1 MEIYKVAQIARVIVF
16 TSIVCFSSGFM
27 HAQKDTVSV
36 MKEKNEREMIAPV
49 APIEFDPNAKWYN
62 RFSIRGYAQ
71 VRYNRL
77 FETNPNLGCDQ
88 CDKSW
93 GNNGGFF
100 LRRIRI
106 IFYGQIH
113 PRVYFYIQPD
123 FASSS
128 SSSNLHFA
136 QIRDAYFDVGLDK
149 DNQFRFRIGQSKVPF
164 GFENMQSSQNRLPLD
179 RNDGLNSA
187 LSNERDLGVFFY
199 WAPKKIRKRFSM
211 LVREGYKGTGDYG
224 VVGLGVYNGQLA
236 NKPELNNDV
245 HVVARVSYPF
255 EIKSQIFEPGI
266 QAYTGDYTMPGSNV
280 SAGVGHKDD
289 LTYLDQRVALTTVLY
304 PRPIG
309 FQAEYNIG
317 RGPEFNKATDSIEV
331 RSLQGGYITVNA
343 RIKMGNQFLY
353 PFVRMQYYH
362 GGKKHELD
370 ARSYRVNE
378 YEIGIEWL
386 PYKNFEIVA
395 MYTFSSRRYED
406 FQLRDNFQK
415 GSLLR
420 LQLQVNF

>member
-1 MEIYKVAQIARVIVF
+1 MKVKELKSRVLTVVI
-16 TSIVCFSSGFM
+16 ILFSGMLFSQQE
-27 HAQKDTVSV
+27 ADSSV
-36 MKEKNEREMIAPV
+36 AKRELIAPV
-49 APIEFDPNAKWYN
+49 APIDFDASSKWYN
-62 RFSIRGYAQ
+62 KINIRGYAQ
-71 VRYNRL
+71 FRYNRL
-77 FETNPNLGCDQ
+77 FETNSNLGCEQ
-88 CDKSW
+88 CDRSW

-106 IFYGQIH
+106 IFFGQIH

-123 FASSS
+123 FASSINA
-128 SSSNLHFA
+128 SNLHFA

-149 DNQFRFRIGQSKVPF
+149 DNEFRFRIGQSKVPF

-211 LVREGYKGTGDYG
+211 LVNDGYKGTGDYG
-224 VVGLGVYNGQLA
+224 VVGVGVYNGQLA
-236 NKPELNNDV
+236 NKPELNNEP

-266 QAYTGDYTMPGSNV
+266 QAYTGNYTLSNV
-280 SAGVGHKDD
+280 SSTVGKRDD
-289 LTYLDQRVALTTVLY
+289 LTYLDQRLALTTVLY

-317 RGPEFNKATDSIEV
+317 RGPEYNKFTDSIEV

-343 RIKMGNQFLY
+343 RIKAGKQFIY
-353 PFVRMQYYH
+353 PFVRMQYYQ

-370 ARSYRVNE
+370 ARSYHINE

-406 FQLRDNFQK
+406 SQLRDNFQK